1 MKKGW
6 IKIHR
11 KILNNPL
18 VKFSKNYSYAEAW
31 LYLLLRAAYTD
42 QKVLIG
48 SEIYHLKAGEII
60 DSQKKLCKLFGWGNT
75 RLRTFLKLYE
85 KDDMIK
91 VKTNSKLTH
100 LTIINYG
107 SNQLIQIANKSE
119 TNQKQIHSKKE
130 KKLKKDIYTRI
141 DEFKKQCEELLPT
154 KHNEYEKFINH
165 YTEYSD
171 GGKKFHKE
179 KFKTFNIKMRWNTWI
194 KKSQEFNPKTKQA
207 NLDNKFPFDKTGN
220 SRLGYCNNPECKDP
234 TIFLD
239 KINPS
244 LDSTCCSGF
253 KVITKQERNEFVKE
267 NK

>member
-18 VKFSKNYSYAEAW
+18 VKFSKNYSYAEAR

-48 SEIYHLKAGEII
+48 SEIYYLKAGEII

-253 KVITKQERNEFVKE
+253 KVITKQERNELVKE